1 MFSPEHSALSRQHS
15 ACPNDLETLTILLF
29 NDLPSYANRVIQ
41 RSKRRNLSLDLATYV
56 IVAGRPDFQ
65 PLALKNNQYRPA
77 LPDASQQV
85 FFTTLERQYTDNQ
98 ALDVENY
105 HWLFLTQTSNGWRLV
120 MLFTQFG
127 SPASNHPPSP
137 PQDNSQGIIG
147 QAINLWLRDCRAG
160 AIK

>member
-1 MFSPEHSALSRQHS
+1 
-15 ACPNDLETLTILLF
+15 
-29 NDLPSYANRVIQ
+29 VIQ
-41 RSKRRNLSLDLATYV
+41 RSKRPNLPLDIATYV
-56 IVAGRPDFQ
+56 IVAGRPDLQ
-65 PLALKNNQYRPA
+65 PLPLKNNQYRTV
-77 LPDASQQV
+77 LPEAAQQV

-105 HWLFLTQTSNGWRLV
+105 HWLFLTQTSSGWRLV